1 MVTQIIWTPKADKTF
16 DRITTYLQKKASL
29 PICEKFVEAVYH
41 KIDVI
46 IEHPEIGRPTLVSDS
61 IRFINVDKHH
71 QIFYRFDGSI
81 LLLLAFFD
89 TRQDPKKRPF

>member
-1 MVTQIIWTPKADKTF
+1 MVTQIIWTPKAEKTF
-16 DRITTYLQKKASL
+16 DRITTYLQKKISL
-29 PICEKFVEAVYH
+29 TICEKFVEAVYF

-46 IEHPEIGRPTLVSDS
+46 IEHPEIGRPTLTSNS
-61 IRFINVDKHH
+61 IRFINVDKHY

-89 TRQDPKKRPF
+89 TRQDSQKRPF